1 MKKIVLLPI
10 FIALVHSCK
19 KIDPIPSI
27 YYGTW
32 ITETPQFLST
42 NYRIHTLKIYTDS
55 KGRPYGEYTSTG
67 QYELFNESV
76 DGFVVIEGNLLKVRT
91 KEFTIE
97 QVPYENELG
106 ELEMK
111 LSTLEF
117 KKS

>member
-1 MKKIVLLPI
+1 MKKIVLLPL

-19 KIDPIPSI
+19 KVDPIPSI

-32 ITETPQFLST
+32 IAETPQFLST

-55 KGRPYGEYTSTG
+55 RGRPYGKYTSTG
-67 QYELFNESV
+67 QYELFDERV
-76 DGFVVIEGNLLKVRT
+76 DGFVIIEGNLLKVRN

-97 QVPYENELG
+97 QAPTENE
-106 ELEMK
+106 ENEMK
-111 LSTLEF
+111 MLLSSLDF